1 MRLLEFGRYSLS
13 EIAYR
18 VGYQNYRDFYRNFVK
33 HVGSSFN
40 SSPTC
45 SNGSIGVS
53 IYYPSTRRSTSEID

>member
-33 HVGSSFN
+33 HVGSS
-40 SSPTC
+40 PRD
-45 SNGSIGVS
+45 V
-53 IYYPSTRRSTSEID
+53 RRRITQDRVGRIASRQGTAIAE